1 MFNQE
6 EYPFLYVPGY
16 MENTSLVW
24 EKILSTGK
32 RYDFKKGQY
41 ISTRNERTSIWYI
54 TNGVIKFISEDYGSE
69 DNAILYMLGKGCLA
83 REGINSTSY
92 NLNHLMKCKSIS
104 DVCIYEFDK
113 SMLYD
118 KNFILNYPDLIKNYI
133 ETLSIKFI
141 SHIILFSIRRLQSTL
156 QKVSYF
162 IYGFYLLRGNKL
174 SFSPPF
180 SQSQLG
186 RLLGISYFTI
196 NRAIKE
202 LKGRKILI
210 NYTKTN
216 IEIGNI
222 SELRELAYKYQ

>member
-24 EKILSTGK
+24 EKILSIGVK
-32 RYDFKKGQY
+32 YDFKKGQY
-41 ISTRNERTSIWYI
+41 ILTRNEKNGIWYI
-54 TNGVIKFISEDYGSE
+54 TKGVIKFISEDYNS
-69 DNAILYMLGKGCLA
+69 DNDAILYMIGKGCIA
-83 REGINSTSY
+83 RESINSTYY
-92 NLNHLMKCKSIS
+92 NFSNLMKSKSVS
-104 DVCIYEFDK
+104 DVSLYEFDK
-113 SMLYD
+113 SLLSD
-118 KNFILNYPDLIKNYI
+118 TNFILNYPDLIKNYI

-141 SHIILFSIRRLQSTL
+141 SHIMLFSIRRLQSTL

-174 SFSPPF
+174 NFSPPF

-186 RLLGISYFTI
+186 RLLGISHFTI

-202 LKGRKILI
+202 LKVRKILHS
-210 NYTKTN
+210 YTKTN
-216 IEIGNI
+216 IRISNI
-222 SELRELAYKYQ
+222 SELRDLAYKY